1 MYIFGGKDSN
11 SQKLNDLWAF
21 DLESSTWTLM
31 QPIDRRSPDPRSGH
45 TACYYEGYIL
55 VFGGILEVTKELND
69 V

>member
-1 MYIFGGKDSN
+1 
-11 SQKLNDLWAF
+11 
-21 DLESSTWTLM
+21 M
-31 QPIDRRSPDPRSGH
+31 QPIDGRSPDPRSGH